1 LLNLDAGPPRAVVI
15 ASARPPSRGDSQV
28 ARVERVKQVVRV
40 GQVVR
45 VTSCGLAAP
54 KRQRREGGSTN
65 RVAGFRVR

>member
-1 LLNLDAGPPRAVVI
+1 L
-15 ASARPPSRGDSQV
+15 Q
-28 ARVERVKQVVRV
+28 VERVMRV